1 MKFTSSVNRHVGGDA
16 DNCLRLLC
24 VSIVVVGGG
33 VQGLGWGGGGSS
45 RQRACTM
52 VS

>member
-33 VQGLGWGGGGSS
+33 GAGVGLGGGG
-45 RQRACTM
+45 A
-52 VS
+52 VIGKGPALW